1 MRTRVKQGDDYFF
14 ETPTHFDEPGF
25 KKEAEILR
33 KVLERSPKGLNTR
46 EMRDRMGK
54 HFSGRYN
61 LLDIVETLDV
71 MEVGAQPI
79 RYVLFKK
86 IPVKVYAKN
95 RWSMQVIF
103 R

>member
-1 MRTRVKQGDDYFF
+1 MPTRVKQSDDIFF

-25 KKEAEILR
+25 QREADILR

-46 EMRDRMGK
+46 QMREGMGG
-54 HFSGRYN
+54 HYSGRYN
-61 LLDIVETLDV
+61 ILDIVETLDV
-71 MEVGAQPI
+71 LEVGAQPI
-79 RYVLFKK
+79 RYVLFYQL
-86 IPVKVYAKN
+86 PVKVFAKK

>member
-1 MRTRVKQGDDYFF
+1 
-14 ETPTHFDEPGF
+14 
-25 KKEAEILR
+25 
-33 KVLERSPKGLNTR
+33 
-46 EMRDRMGK
+46 MGK

-71 MEVGAQPI
+71 MELGAQPI